1 MIELVLLATILWLAI
16 ITQGQSKKEEQLRT
30 KLFEL
35 DNEAKL
41 FFLDKKQLEN
51 EIRDKEYIIQQQETD
66 INEFNT
72 MLKRKDTD
80 YKRSMTCAIKRFEKD
95 VKDIK
100 SYYINFEAL
109 KQTIKL
115 SNYSKST
122 QQMLCAYVDR
132 LEEEYTINL
141 KKLKKMKWIK
151 K

>member
-1 MIELVLLATILWLAI
+1 
-16 ITQGQSKKEEQLRT
+16 
-30 KLFEL
+30 
-35 DNEAKL
+35 
-41 FFLDKKQLEN
+41 
-51 EIRDKEYIIQQQETD
+51 
-66 INEFNT
+66 

-141 KKLKKMKWIK
+141 KKLKKMK
-151 K
+151 